1 MNILFEEF
9 PKTVRVNGERFL
21 VETDFREWIRFIQL
35 IDDAKVPWQIKCRLL
50 LQWYIDGIPDDL
62 ETAVYALGDFLA
74 MKTENAEEDESITGS
89 APKQLYSFEQDAECI
104 YSAFREVYGINL
116 QTIPYM
122 HWWEFQTLFAGLP
135 EKTEIKQRSVPDL
148 IRNPVRLGVSGFIY
162 LRHSES
168 TNCCAFEKLSAFRC
182 ANPGA
187 HSIFAVTLPFASAEV
202 NTLPRGVVIRNS
214 FFCAIYSPSILQC
227 GNPPNRLSDQDN
239 TLQCLNRTSF
249 RSADLSIS

>member
-89 APKQLYSFEQDAECI
+89 APKQLYSFEQDAE
-104 YSAFREVYGINL
+104 
-116 QTIPYM
+116 
-122 HWWEFQTLFAGLP
+122 
-135 EKTEIKQRSVPDL
+135 
-148 IRNPVRLGVSGFIY
+148 
-162 LRHSES
+162 
-168 TNCCAFEKLSAFRC
+168 
-182 ANPGA
+182 
-187 HSIFAVTLPFASAEV
+187 
-202 NTLPRGVVIRNS
+202 
-214 FFCAIYSPSILQC
+214 
-227 GNPPNRLSDQDN
+227 
-239 TLQCLNRTSF
+239 
-249 RSADLSIS
+249 

>member
-35 IDDAKVPWQIKCRLL
+35 IDDAKVPWQIKCQLL

-122 HWWEFQTLFAGLP
+122 HWWEFRSLFDWLPDGTL
-135 EKTEIKQRSVPDL
+135 
-148 IRNPVRLGVSGFIY
+148 
-162 LRHSES
+162 
-168 TNCCAFEKLSAFRC
+168 
-182 ANPGA
+182 
-187 HSIFAVTLPFASAEV
+187 
-202 NTLPRGVVIRNS
+202 
-214 FFCAIYSPSILQC
+214 
-227 GNPPNRLSDQDN
+227 
-239 TLQCLNRTSF
+239 
-249 RSADLSIS
+249 